1 MTFTT
6 KTLAAATALFIA
18 ASPAAFAAGH
28 EFDVNS
34 ARIDLSLDTDG
45 DTEVDNDEI
54 IDGNMEVFDLD
65 GSGAIDANERGLAE
79 QALMGSSIIS
89 LDDNGMMMMAGEAA
103 APDAMMEID
112 FDLNAARRDV
122 TNDLNDDGDI
132 TDDEIIRAN
141 EDVFDLNGDGVVD
154 ANERGMADEMLM
166 NSN

>member
-1 MTFTT
+1 MTFTI
-6 KTLAAATALFIA
+6 KTLAASTATLIALSA
-18 ASPAAFAAGH
+18 PAFAAGH

-45 DTEVDNDEI
+45 DTEIDNDEI
-54 IDGNMEVFDLD
+54 IDGNMAVFDLD

-89 LDDNGMMMMAGEAA
+89 LDDNGMMMMAEDAA

-141 EDVFDLNGDGVVD
+141 EEVFDLNGDGVVD